1 MYCFVLWAVWDG
13 WLLRWRARGVSVWA
27 VCGVHCVCCVGK
39 HCAAQWGSRGF
50 WQKFSG
56 WEREASAL
64 TSKAKAARNALQ
76 PHSTNYLHTHALI
89 TPQVPLLTKQD
100 HTVTDQNIVHRRS
113 GRRRSGRRRSPRCRS
128 PSSPSPPRADTRAHS
143 HSRERCQ
150 RRRKPSGHGT
160 PPPSPLP
167 TPTPNHPYPA
177 APPTGRRYSR
187 SGPPRRTHLAGPHA
201 RAPGVRRPH
210 ALRSL
215 PALRCRGAGRRVA
228 RPARWCPRAPRR
240 QTGCAGISAGGAGA
254 AAPCA
259 RRARGARRRAR
270 RRPKRCRGSRSR

>member
-1 MYCFVLWAVWDG
+1 MCETQQSYLI
-13 WLLRWRARGVSVWA
+13 L
-27 VCGVHCVCCVGK
+27 GK
-39 HCAAQWGSRGF
+39 HCAP
-50 WQKFSG
+50 SG
-56 WEREASAL
+56 DLAWILGEREPSLQGESGTERASASL
-64 TSKAKAARNALQ
+64 HKLAAHTRL
-76 PHSTNYLHTHALI
+76 NYAPG
-89 TPQVPLLTKQD
+89 TPPPTKQN
-100 HTVTDQNIVHRRS
+100 HTVTDQNTVHQ
-113 GRRRSGRRRSPRCRS
+113 RSGRRRSPRCRS
-128 PSSPSPPRADTRAHS
+128 PSSPSPPRADTRARS

-270 RRPKRCRGSRSR
+270 RRPMRCRGSRSR